1 MHHPLQVLRAI
12 ESLLLLERVYIA
24 DDWDA
29 ANGLKKSAFALKYA
43 IEDADWT
50 VPRYVAEGLAWLAS
64 VGMPAEAGPEEVKVE
79 VAIPEEAAV
88 GE

>member
-1 MHHPLQVLRAI
+1 MLANAAKFFLNGPNPEQSA
-12 ESLLLLERVYIA
+12 
-24 DDWDA
+24 WDA